1 MKLSFIHILLSIL
14 LFTSPH
20 FAQSKEISNTLYYWE
35 TSSGMEWVRIGVD
48 DIHPK
53 YEGET
58 KNDEPNGIGTLT
70 YPNGHKFEGEWN
82 DGKQHGR
89 GTFTWSDGRKYT
101 GMFKNGKPYGQG
113 TYTYLDGT
121 KNLGKWEVTQE
132 NFLWKT
138 NFDDDAQPKEISTLY
153 HWETSSGMEWV
164 TIGVD
169 DIHPKYE
176 GETKNDEPN
185 GIGTL
190 TYPNG
195 HKFEGEW
202 NDGEQHGRG
211 TFTWSDGRKYTGMFK
226 NGKPYGQGT
235 YTYLDGTKNLG
246 KWKVTQENFLWKIN
260 IKIPLT
266 GFP

>member
-1 MKLSFIHILLSIL
+1 MKLSFIHIILSIL
-14 LFTSPH
+14 LFTSPD
-20 FAQSKEISNTLYYWE
+20 FAKSKEISNTLYYWE
-35 TSSGMEWVRIGVD
+35 I
-48 DIHPK
+48 
-53 YEGET
+53 
-58 KNDEPNGIGTLT
+58 
-70 YPNGHKFEGEWN
+70 
-82 DGKQHGR
+82 
-89 GTFTWSDGRKYT
+89 
-101 GMFKNGKPYGQG
+101 
-113 TYTYLDGT
+113 
-121 KNLGKWEVTQE
+121 
-132 NFLWKT
+132 
-138 NFDDDAQPKEISTLY
+138 
-153 HWETSSGMEWV
+153 SSGMEWV

-176 GETKNDEPN
+176 GETKNEEPN

-226 NGKPYGQGT
+226 NGKPYGKGT

-246 KWKVTQENFLWKIN
+246 KWEVTQENFLWKIN